1 MTVFNSMQKDFTKY
15 IEDRYKGKVWRI
27 ERSTHVDPTK
37 ESLIVRV
44 EFHLPASEVDE
55 IEVYRRINKVIHVIA
70 EGDDDT

>member
-1 MTVFNSMQKDFTKY
+1 MSLDKDKAFWKY
-15 IEDRYKGKVWRI
+15 MEDRYKGKVWRI

>member
-1 MTVFNSMQKDFTKY
+1 MSLDKDKAFWKY
-15 IEDRYKGKVWRI
+15 MEDRYKGKVWRI

-55 IEVYRRINKVIHVIA
+55 IKVYRRINKVIHVIA